1 MHFSCPT
8 EVRVSRHYYLSLF
21 CLRLGNRRQAE
32 ANLLQETPIGDFVKR
47 FSKAVRSYVL
57 STNVLEQELSV
68 VNLILNIIVVNI
80 NVFSAL
86 VVTLTCNKLKG
97 GLVVAVELN

>member
-1 MHFSCPT
+1 
-8 EVRVSRHYYLSLF
+8 
-21 CLRLGNRRQAE
+21 
-32 ANLLQETPIGDFVKR
+32 
-47 FSKAVRSYVL
+47 VL
-57 STNVLEQELSV
+57 KQELSV

-86 VVTLTCNKLKG
+86 VVTFTYNKLKG